1 MSDDR
6 IDLPPAGSPNFNARV
21 REAISTY
28 LGNRGNKLDRGVTLR
43 DLTESGLVSLR
54 AGFLANG
61 GSSPLA
67 GIGPAISDVAVYEA
81 DLTPP
86 PTPTG
91 ATVTAGLGYIYLSTD
106 KPTFTMGHGYA
117 RTLVYGAKT
126 SAASPLFSSAQL
138 VHEFVGQ
145 VGSFATEFS
154 TTWHIWMKWESV
166 DGVLSTDPS
175 GLPYGQFA
183 TTGLDVST
191 VLTALTGAL
200 TSSQLYSTLGNRI
213 DLIDAPTT
221 GLVAKV
227 SDLTTTYGSTASAAV
242 SASSAATYASSAS
255 GSASTASTQAGLAT
269 TANTNAGIAAAA
281 ASVSQS
287 AAATSAS
294 NASGSASAAS
304 TQAGLAT
311 TANTNAGIAAAAASV
326 SQIASATSESNASG
340 SAVSASSTLTNI
352 NSVVAG
358 AASAAVS
365 VESTARIASDT
376 TLFAQYTV
384 KVETN
389 GYVSGFGLAS
399 TAVNGTPYSDFII
412 RADKFSIA
420 SPSGPGIT
428 PVNPFTVVT
437 TATTLNGVAVPVGIY
452 IDSAYIKSGSITNA
466 MIGTATIDTAKIAN
480 LNATL
485 INAGTLDAARI
496 STGSLDAAKITSGT
510 ITADRM
516 TVGLMSADNVLT
528 RGLTVRDAS
537 GNIILAAGTA
547 LAAANITP
555 DGGWLN
561 SAISLSSAG
570 VLSGGSGGTVTIGG
584 LDSTVVRSA
593 NPITAGNISTYI
605 ASAAI
610 GSAYIGSVNAD
621 TITAGTIASNRLDAG
636 IVTAKI
642 ANLDAANI
650 ANLTITTLKIAD
662 NQVTVP
668 LSYTN
673 TSTMGFY
680 NAMVLTGYDGNGDPI
695 YGYIPIVTYTFNMPT
710 ACKVIVLWQ
719 AETGGTRN
727 TLWSIKLNDVQIGYN
742 RAGGAFQDA
751 PTMIS
756 EGTAVAGTN
765 TVKIY
770 WEWGGGTIYSQQLV
784 ILGAQK

>member
-1 MSDDR
+1 M
-6 IDLPPAGSPNFNARV
+6 
-21 REAISTY
+21 
-28 LGNRGNKLDRGVTLR
+28 
-43 DLTESGLVSLR
+43 
-54 AGFLANG
+54 
-61 GSSPLA
+61 
-67 GIGPAISDVAVYEA
+67 
-81 DLTPP
+81 
-86 PTPTG
+86 
-91 ATVTAGLGYIYLSTD
+91 
-106 KPTFTMGHGYA
+106 
-117 RTLVYGAKT
+117 
-126 SAASPLFSSAQL
+126 
-138 VHEFVGQ
+138 
-145 VGSFATEFS
+145 
-154 TTWHIWMKWESV
+154 
-166 DGVLSTDPS
+166 
-175 GLPYGQFA
+175 
-183 TTGLDVST
+183 
-191 VLTALTGAL
+191 
-200 TSSQLYSTLGNRI
+200 
-213 DLIDAPTT
+213 
-221 GLVAKV
+221 
-227 SDLTTTYGSTASAAV
+227 
-242 SASSAATYASSAS
+242 
-255 GSASTASTQAGLAT
+255 
-269 TANTNAGIAAAA
+269 
-281 ASVSQS
+281 
-287 AAATSAS
+287 
-294 NASGSASAAS
+294 
-304 TQAGLAT
+304 
-311 TANTNAGIAAAAASV
+311 
-326 SQIASATSESNASG
+326 
-340 SAVSASSTLTNI
+340 
-352 NSVVAG
+352 
-358 AASAAVS
+358 S